1 MPVGIFLKFC
11 TIPTSWFHVWMA
23 QDRDFLEVFAGRG
36 AVTAA
41 LRAVAWRISIC
52 IRDQKFLCRLTFSA
66 LDCKISNASLS
77 NKCTLFFPRLIC
89 VELRLTWSIIP
100 VPLISQTPLPLR
112 ASIGILEG
120 FPQHHHENHEI
131 LYHVSGADGKT

>member
-1 MPVGIFLKFC
+1 MPVGIFSKFC

-41 LRAVAWRISIC
+41 PRAVAWRISIC

-77 NKCTLFFPRLIC
+77 NKCIYFVFSEADLRGAAIDLEYNPRAFD
-89 VELRLTWSIIP
+89 LTNSAAFASLDWYIGG
-100 VPLISQTPLPLR
+100 ISP
-112 ASIGILEG
+112 AS
-120 FPQHHHENHEI
+120 
-131 LYHVSGADGKT
+131 S